1 MELMLFFNRVMITRG
16 KLQKVVLFEKG
27 KFIYILSTVLANE
40 PEVFDQILST
50 FKFTDQKQADGTEN
64 WKTYT
69 NDQYGFSIKYPSES
83 ILKENLSDL
92 YLLQVIF
99 DNIKDSFSVEVVK
112 GENGKVSNSHID
124 YRKWQVVGHIADRID
139 QELKSLRQGREEVK
153 LLYTITGS
161 GKSIQRAI
169 DIIGG
174 DKYSYVVT
182 SNADQIDQILST
194 FKFVN

>member
-1 MELMLFFNRVMITRG
+1 MLFFNRVMITRG

-69 NDQYGFSIKYPSES
+69 NDQYGFSIKYPAES
-83 ILKENLSDL
+83 ILKENLNDL